1 MVDDFRLAWRRLRHS
16 PGFALLSVVTLAL
29 AVGANTAV
37 FTVADAVLFRPLPYG
52 DPDRLFVVRSVDA
65 TTGHRLSAVPFEY
78 VRAIRDYHSGVA
90 GVALR
95 STTIF
100 TNHVGDDGAESIETL
115 VAAPDYFQVLG
126 VQPFRGRLFENG
138 DVADGHR
145 TAILTHE
152 SWRRRFGSDETTI
165 GRTVKLGPETRTVV
179 GVLPPGFIF
188 PSASLRR
195 LNVLTGRAEYV
206 TVAAPP
212 STVTSSNTPNAIIR
226 GGHAMDAVV
235 RLKRGITREQAQA
248 ELDVLAAA
256 VRANHP
262 EHDSAVVLDDLRS
275 LLFPTGRKILAL
287 LLVSASLVLLIGCA
301 NLAHMLIAR
310 TDRRQHELA
319 IHAALG
325 ATRLR
330 VMRPLFLE
338 TLIIGGVAA
347 ALAVAATALT
357 FDILLREV
365 PPAAYGRAVIGVDTR
380 VAAFSLMLG
389 VAGGL
394 LFAVVPAWRASRLDV
409 QAVIRR
415 ANHRLLTQR
424 HRGGRSMI
432 GAQVALAIL
441 LVVGAVTAARN
452 LIGVLNAPLG
462 FNPKNI
468 ITVDAHP
475 GEREPRRRFYERA
488 IAVLKQ
494 RPDVISAGA
503 GSSTP
508 FYNLAANEA
517 SAVSRTPFREVQV
530 LPGYLD
536 TLQVRVTHGRLPAQ
550 DDFHSDMEP
559 AVLSK
564 SAARRL
570 FPDRLAV
577 GETYE
582 TGTGRS
588 FRIVG
593 IVQDE
598 IGSIEKTGALV
609 YIVPRDVT
617 TPGLVTI
624 VVRTRARSAATLAG
638 VRSAVAS
645 LVPSTEPVSAAW
657 MSDSIEA
664 LNSYRNPRFQAV
676 LLGAFAVLA
685 LGLAALGVFAVVAAV
700 VAARTREMGI
710 RLAIGAPPSTLI
722 RQVVREA
729 LVPIAAGIVIG
740 TAAAQVVGRFAQAE
754 IAALDIANLDA
765 LAIAAVVV
773 TAAASLAAYVP
784 ARRAARVDPISIL
797 RAE

>member
-1 MVDDFRLAWRRLRHS
+1 MLDDFRLAWRRLRHS
-16 PGFALLSVVTLAL
+16 PGFTLLSVATLAL

-65 TTGHRLSAVPFEY
+65 TTGYRSSAVPFEY
-78 VRAIRDYHSGVA
+78 VEAIRDHHGGVA

-100 TNHVGDDGAESIETL
+100 TNHVGPDGAESVETL
-115 VAAPDYFQVLG
+115 AAAPDYFQVLG
-126 VQPFRGRLFENG
+126 VQPFRGRLFEHG

-145 TAILTHE
+145 TAVLTHE

-165 GRTVKLGPETRTVV
+165 GRTVKLGPETRTVI
-179 GVLPPGFIF
+179 GVLPPGFVF

-195 LNVLTGRAEYV
+195 LNALTGRAEYA

-212 STVTSSNTPNAIIR
+212 SPGTNSKMSNAIIR
-226 GGHAMDAVV
+226 GGYAMDAVV
-235 RLKRGITREQAQA
+235 RMKRGITRKQAQA
-248 ELDVLAAA
+248 ELDVIATA
-256 VRANHP
+256 VRASRP
-262 EHDSAVVLDDLRS
+262 QDDPAVVLDDLRS

-330 VMRPLFLE
+330 LMRPVFLE
-338 TLIIGGVAA
+338 TLIIGSVAA
-347 ALAVAATALT
+347 ALAVTATALT

-365 PPAAYGRAVIGVDTR
+365 PPAAYGRAVIGVDMR

-394 LFAVVPAWRASRLDV
+394 LFAVVPAWRSSRLDV

-415 ANHRLLTQR
+415 ANHRLRTQR
-424 HRGGRSMI
+424 HRAGRSMI
-432 GAQVALAIL
+432 AAQVALAIL

-475 GEREPRRRFYERA
+475 GEREARRRFYERA
-488 IAVLKQ
+488 IAALQQ

-517 SAVSRTPFREVQV
+517 SVVSPTPFREVQV

-536 TLQVRVTHGRLPAQ
+536 TLQVRVSDGRLPTQ
-550 DDFHSDMEP
+550 EDFHSDMEA
-559 AVLSK
+559 AVLSE

-570 FPDRLAV
+570 FPDRRAV
-577 GETYE
+577 GETYK
-582 TGTGRS
+582 TDGGGS

-609 YIVPRDVT
+609 YIVPREVT

-645 LVPSTEPVSAAW
+645 LVPSTEPVGAAW

-664 LNSYRNPRFQAV
+664 LNSYRNPRFQAI
-676 LLGAFAVLA
+676 LLGSFAVLA
-685 LGLAALGVFAVVAAV
+685 LGLAALGIFAVVAAV

-710 RLAIGAPPSTLI
+710 RLAIGAPPSVLI
-722 RQVVREA
+722 RQIVREA
-729 LVPIAAGIVIG
+729 LMSIIIGSVIG
-740 TAAAQVVGRFAQAE
+740 VVAAQIVGRLAQAE
-754 IAALDIANLDA
+754 IAELTIASLDA
-765 LAIAAVVV
+765 VAIATVAVM
-773 TAAASLAAYVP
+773 AAGSLAAYVP